1 MRMKKKFIAVILIAV
16 AACMCMCAFT
26 VDMNS
31 SVKSLTKPYIATY
44 ECTSA
49 RLGNQDLLEKYE
61 YLKITILNDK
71 ELEVSFKRKN
81 GKKHIYTSAYAY
93 DEKSGEIS
101 AEIGILGFK
110 FRQATKIENGKF
122 NISMPILGK
131 QLSMVFSS

>member
-1 MRMKKKFIAVILIAV
+1 MKKKYIAVIFIAI

-26 VDMNS
+26 IDMNS

-44 ECTSA
+44 DCTYA
-49 RLGNQDLLEKYE
+49 RLGKENLLEKYD
-61 YLKITILNDK
+61 YLKITFLDDEK
-71 ELEVSFKRKN
+71 LEVSFKRKK
-81 GKKHIYTSAYAY
+81 GKRHAYVTDYTY
-93 DEKSGEIS
+93 DDESGELK

-122 NISMPILGK
+122 NIGMPILGR

>member
-1 MRMKKKFIAVILIAV
+1 MKKKFIAVIFIAV

-31 SVKSLTKPYIATY
+31 SVKSLTKPYITTY

-49 RLGNQDLLEKYE
+49 KLGNQDLLDKYD
-61 YLKITILNDK
+61 YLKITFLDDK
-71 ELEVSFKRKN
+71 ELELSYKKKN
-81 GKKHIYTSAYAY
+81 GKKHSYTAPYSY
-93 DEKSGEIS
+93 DDETEVIS
-101 AEIGILGFK
+101 SEIGILGFK

>member
-1 MRMKKKFIAVILIAV
+1 MKKKFIAPILVAV

-26 VDMNS
+26 LDMNS

-44 ECTSA
+44 DCTFA
-49 RLGNQDLLEKYE
+49 QLGKQDLLEKYE
-61 YLKITILNDK
+61 YLKITLLDDK
-71 ELEVSFKRKN
+71 KLEVSFKRKK
-81 GKKHIYTSAYAY
+81 GKKHSYTSTYTFD
-93 DEKSGEIS
+93 DESGELK

>member
-1 MRMKKKFIAVILIAV
+1 MKKKFIAVILFAV

-26 VDMNS
+26 FDMNS

-44 ECTSA
+44 DCTFA
-49 RLGNQDLLEKYE
+49 QLGKQDLLEKYD
-61 YLKITILNDK
+61 YLKITLLDDEK
-71 ELEVSFKRKN
+71 LEVSFKRKN
-81 GKKHIYTSAYAY
+81 GKKHTYTSTYSY
-93 DEKSGEIS
+93 DDETGELK

-131 QLSMVFSS
+131 QLSMTFST

>member
-1 MRMKKKFIAVILIAV
+1 MKKRFIILVFIAV
-16 AACMCMCAFT
+16 AACLCMCAFQ

-31 SVKSLTKPYIATY
+31 SVKSLTKPYITTY
-44 ECTSA
+44 ECTYA
-49 RLGNQDLLEKYE
+49 RLGKQDLLEKYD
-61 YLKITILNDK
+61 YLKITLLDDK
-71 ELEVSFKRKN
+71 ELEVSFKRNK
-81 GKKHIYTSAYAY
+81 GKKHIYTAPYTY
-93 DEKSGEIS
+93 DDETGELK

>member
-1 MRMKKKFIAVILIAV
+1 MKKKFIAVIFIAV

-26 VDMNS
+26 LDMNS
-31 SVKSLTKPYIATY
+31 SVKSLTKPYITTY
-44 ECTSA
+44 DCTYA
-49 RLGNQDLLEKYE
+49 HLGNQDLLEKYD
-61 YLKITILNDK
+61 YLKITFLDDEKI
-71 ELEVSFKRKN
+71 EVSFKKKK
-81 GKKHIYTSAYAY
+81 GKKHSYISNYSY
-93 DEKSGEIS
+93 DDESGELK